1 MAKAWLGTFVILII
15 FLIAYGI
22 DLFAFLADKAVY
34 YIAFCLLVLTLIAA
48 GIILGNPF
56 NKDKEDDKSDE

>member
-1 MAKAWLGTFVILII
+1 MAKAWLGTFIILILLI
-15 FLIAYGI
+15 IAYSI

-34 YIAFCLLVLTLIAA
+34 YIAVVLLILALSAA

-56 NKDKEDDKSDE
+56 KKDREDDKSDE